1 MESCPDYSVDQV
13 ERNLYLTLLNSSM
26 NITEFN
32 EPASDF
38 KRLKSVTSYAWR
50 TTINV
55 LGKSVLMPAVKHQY
69 FHLLTVYACNVV
81 QK

>member
-55 LGKSVLMPAVKHQY
+55 LGK
-69 FHLLTVYACNVV
+69 
-81 QK
+81 